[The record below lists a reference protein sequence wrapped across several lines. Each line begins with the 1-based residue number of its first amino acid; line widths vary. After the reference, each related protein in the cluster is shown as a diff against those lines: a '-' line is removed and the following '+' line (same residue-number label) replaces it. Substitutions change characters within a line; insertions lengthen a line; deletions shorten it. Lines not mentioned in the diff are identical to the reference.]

1 MCNDFIQKQRNIL
14 MDTKLNSQN
23 KEKVFDFLFQY
34 IQKNTYPPSIREIC
48 KALNFNS
55 TSTASYYL
63 KALESDGRIIR
74 NKFKNRAIEIVANK
88 NEQESITIP
97 ILGSIAAGVP
107 INAIENK
114 EGDISIT
121 NNFFNGTDLF
131 VLHVKGDSMINAGIL
146 NNDYIVVNKQNI
158 ANNGEII
165 VAMIDGDV
173 TVKKF
178 YKENNIF
185 RLQPENN
192 LMQPIYVD
200 HIDILGKVVG
210 IIRNFR

>member
-1 MCNDFIQKQRNIL
+1 
-14 MDTKLNSQN
+14 MDVKLNSQN
-23 KEKVFDFLFQY
+23 KEKVYEFLFNY

-63 KALESDGRIIR
+63 RALESDSRIIR
-74 NKFKNRAIEIVANK
+74 NKFKNRAIEIVSKK
-88 NEQESITIP
+88 NEHESITVP
-97 ILGSIAAGVP
+97 ILGSIAAGIP
-107 INAIENK
+107 ISAIENK
-114 EGDISIT
+114 EGDVTIS
-121 NNFFNGTDLF
+121 NKFFNGTDLF
-131 VLHVKGDSMINAGIL
+131 ILHVKGDSMVNAGIL
-146 NNDYIVVNKQNI
+146 NGDYIVVNKQNV

-173 TVKKF
+173 TVKRF
-178 YKENNIF
+178 YKENNFF

-192 LMQPIYVD
+192 LMQPIYID
-200 HIDILGKVVG
+200 HVEILGKVVG